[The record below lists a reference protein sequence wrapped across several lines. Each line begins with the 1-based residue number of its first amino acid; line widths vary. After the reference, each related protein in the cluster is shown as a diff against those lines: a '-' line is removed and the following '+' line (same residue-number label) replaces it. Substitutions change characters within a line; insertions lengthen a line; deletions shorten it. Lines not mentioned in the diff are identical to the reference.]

1 MEESEIRDYAR
12 ILAGLPSEPISR
24 VFGLDRGKAID
35 RVYIED
41 FLKKHKADIWGKVL
55 EIAEDTY
62 TLQYGEDRVK
72 ESCILHVNGTGR
84 KAIKGNL
91 ETGEGLDENSF
102 DSMIITQ
109 TLMFL
114 LDLNSAVKNIYHA
127 LKLGG
132 TALLTVAGISQ
143 VSRYDDDRWGHCFG
157 FYETGI
163 RKLCYQVFGEENVEI
178 ECYGNV
184 KTATAM
190 LYGLCSEDLR
200 PEDFETRDRDYPV
213 IIGVVLHKV

>member
-1 MEESEIRDYAR
+1 MSNYVKTIAD
-12 ILAGLPSEPISR
+12 LPVEPISR

-35 RVYIED
+35 RVYIDD
-41 FLKKHKADIWGKVL
+41 FLEAHKASIRGKVL
-55 EIAEDTY
+55 EIAENTY
-62 TLQYGEDRVK
+62 TLQYGENRVN

-84 KAIKGNL
+84 NAIKGNL
-91 ETGEGLDENSF
+91 ETGEGLEENSF

-114 LDLNSAVKNIYHA
+114 LDINSAVRNIYHA
-127 LKLGG
+127 LKPEG

-143 VSRYDDDRWGHCFG
+143 VSRYDDDRWGHYFG

-163 RKLCYQVFGEENVEI
+163 RKLCCRVFGEENVEI

-184 KTATAM
+184 KTAAAM
-190 LYGLCSEDLR
+190 LYGLCSEDLQ
-200 PEDFETRDRDYPV
+200 PQDFEIHDKDYPV
-213 IIGVVLHKV
+213 IIGIALRKA